1 MALSS
6 VALCRRSLRHT
17 ECAPLQW
24 SSVAVLYAVTWNIAA
39 INNNP
44 FEYWI
49 THNDKDYNALME
61 AVQHFIDDPKSRDVP
76 VSQVFSQSMWMEL
89 KELMIER
96 GWDGIEQTDK
106 LWRTDFSSRKIISE
120 FMQDKTLGD
129 KRLASMPDRYTNT
142 INTVVCTQWFI
153 SEVA

>member
-1 MALSS
+1 MIWTRLLSH
-6 VALCRRSLRHT
+6 VRVVLFFACR
-17 ECAPLQW
+17 
-24 SSVAVLYAVTWNIAA
+24 
-39 INNNP
+39 
-44 FEYWI
+44 YWI